1 MAAAFFS
8 LGPGVKCR
16 KRIVAPLRVLAVTG
30 ALVFAMPAPAAGWL
44 LASPDPRVAPGE
56 AFSVIVV
63 GLPGGADLPDRFAA
77 QIELPDGGPRIAVEL
92 VAAAEAESGQR
103 RYSGQWP
110 REVIGV
116 ATLTLRDAPSARMLV
131 DAGAASRT
139 PVASAQAKTL
149 DPMAPAARQTASA
162 EPAQPS
168 ALGFHEPIYFLVGGH
183 DPRSARFQFSFRYRL
198 FDDQGVVAETLPVV
212 RGLYL
217 GFTQTSLWDLAS
229 DSKPFRDT
237 SFRPSLFYR
246 WMLSDPDDGG
256 WVALSGGYEH
266 ESNGKDGTNSRSID
280 TAFLRAEARHYFDF
294 GDGRTYF
301 GIAPKVWTYLDKGD
315 NPDIAEFR
323 GYGELG
329 LRFGRDDGLM
339 LTALLRRGTEDKTGT
354 QVDLSYPLRQSVF
367 SGVGAFLHLQ
377 YFTGYGE
384 TLIDYKES
392 RTSQFR
398 VGFSLV
404 R

>member
-1 MAAAFFS
+1 MKFLDRSPRA
-8 LGPGVKCR
+8 LML
-16 KRIVAPLRVLAVTG
+16 VAGLAM
-30 ALVFAMPAPAAGWL
+30 AMPVRAAGWL
-44 LASPDPRVAPGE
+44 LASPDPRVAPGQ

-63 GLPGGADLPDRFAA
+63 GLPGGAPLPERLGA
-77 QIELPDGGPRIAVEL
+77 QIELPDNGPRIALEL
-92 VAAAEAESGQR
+92 IAAAPADAGQR
-103 RYSGQWP
+103 RYVGQWP

-116 ATLTLRDAPSARMLV
+116 ATLALRDAPSARMLV
-131 DAGAASRT
+131 DAAAATRT
-139 PVASAQAKTL
+139 PVATAQAAAL
-149 DPMAPAARQTASA
+149 DPLAPMARQPRSS

-168 ALGFHEPIYFLVGGH
+168 ALGFHEPMYFLVGGH

-198 FDDQGVVAETLPVV
+198 FDDQGVVAESFPVV
-212 RGLYL
+212 RGLYF

-229 DSKPFRDT
+229 DSKPFRDS

-246 WMLSDPDDGG
+246 WMLSDPEDGG

-266 ESNGKDGTNSRSID
+266 ESNGKGGVDSRSID
-280 TAFLRAEARHYFDF
+280 TLFLRAEARYYFA
-294 GDGRTYF
+294 DGRTYF
-301 GIAPKVWTYLDKGD
+301 GVAPKVWTYLDKED
-315 NPDIAEFR
+315 NPDIASYR

-329 LRFGRDDGLM
+329 ARLGRDDGLM
-339 LTALLRRGTEDKTGT
+339 LTTLLRRGTADKMGA

-384 TLIDYKES
+384 TLIDYKAS
-392 RTSQFR
+392 RSSQLR

>member
-1 MAAAFFS
+1 MKFLDRLPRA
-8 LGPGVKCR
+8 L
-16 KRIVAPLRVLAVTG
+16 VLATG
-30 ALVFAMPAPAAGWL
+30 LAMAMPAHAAGWL
-44 LASPDPRVAPGE
+44 LASPDPRVAPGQ

-63 GLPGGADLPDRFAA
+63 GLPGGAPLPERLGA
-77 QIELPDGGPRIAVEL
+77 QIELPDNGPRIAVDL
-92 VAAAEAESGQR
+92 VAAAPAEAGQR
-103 RYSGQWP
+103 RYSGHWP

-116 ATLTLRDAPSARMLV
+116 ATLALRDAPSARMLV

-139 PVASAQAKTL
+139 PVAAAQAATL
-149 DPMAPAARQTASA
+149 DPMAPLARQSASS

-168 ALGFHEPIYFLVGGH
+168 ALGFHEPMYFLVGGH

-198 FDDQGVVAETLPVV
+198 FDEQGVVAETFPVA
-212 RGLYL
+212 RGLYF

-229 DSKPFRDT
+229 DSKPFRDS

-246 WMLSDPDDGG
+246 WMLSNPEDGG

-266 ESNGKDGTNSRSID
+266 ESNGKGGADSRSID
-280 TAFLRAEARHYFDF
+280 TLFLRAEARYYFD
-294 GDGRTYF
+294 DGRTYF
-301 GIAPKVWTYLDKGD
+301 GVAPKVWTYLDKED
-315 NPDIAEFR
+315 NPDIADYR

-329 LRFGRDDGLM
+329 LRLGRDDGLM
-339 LTALLRRGTEDKTGT
+339 LTTLLRRGTADKTGA
-354 QVDLSYPLRQSVF
+354 QLDLSYPLRQSVF

-384 TLIDYKES
+384 TLIDYKAS
-392 RTSQFR
+392 RSSQFR

>member
-1 MAAAFFS
+1 M
-8 LGPGVKCR
+8 
-16 KRIVAPLRVLAVTG
+16 IHPLRMRRAARSALFVG
-30 ALVFAMPAPAAGWL
+30 ALALPLPAAAAGWL

-63 GLPGGADLPDRFAA
+63 GLPSGAPLPERLPA
-77 QIELPDGGPRIAVEL
+77 QVELPDGGPRIALEL
-92 VAAAEAESGQR
+92 VAAGPAESGQR
-103 RYSGQWP
+103 RYAGQWP

-116 ATLTLRDAPSARMLV
+116 ATLTLTDAPSARMLV
-131 DAGAASRT
+131 DAGVASRT
-139 PVASAQAKTL
+139 PVASAQARSL
-149 DPMAPAARQTASA
+149 DPMAPVARQAPAA
-162 EPAQPS
+162 EAAQPS
-168 ALGFHEPIYFLVGGH
+168 ALGFHEPMYFLVGGH

-198 FDDQGVVAETLPVV
+198 FDDQGVVAESFPVA

-246 WMLSDPDDGG
+246 WMLSDPEDGG

-266 ESNGKDGTNSRSID
+266 ESNGKDGVSSRSID
-280 TAFLRAEARHYFDF
+280 TLFLRAEARHYFDF

-301 GIAPKVWTYLDKGD
+301 GIAPKVWTYLDKQD
-315 NPDIAEFR
+315 NPDIASFR

-329 LRFGRDDGLM
+329 LRLGRDDGMM
-339 LTALLRRGTEDKTGT
+339 LTALLRRGTEDKNST
-354 QVDLSYPLRQSVF
+354 QFDLSYPLRQSVF

-377 YFTGYGE
+377 YFNGYGE
-384 TLIDYKES
+384 TLIDYKAS
-392 RTSQFR
+392 RSSQLR